1 MTNKERKAGRKEGK
15 GGAGERKSKI
25 LCEDLR
31 KLSIKIFLEIAPNN
45 DLDYMFWFFVV
56 LYKQTK
62 QNLLTVLQLNPE
74 ILKYIIWSQFNNKLY
89 LRKSY

>member
-45 DLDYMFWFFVV
+45 DLDYMF
-56 LYKQTK
+56 
-62 QNLLTVLQLNPE
+62 
-74 ILKYIIWSQFNNKLY
+74 
-89 LRKSY
+89 